1 MAVLIMAATSRE
13 IAPTIDYLNSNGFMV
28 NDQTLDLLISGVG
41 LLSSSY
47 ALTTRTINLSPDLVI
62 QAGIAGSF
70 SDVYPPASTVLI
82 QEEFLGDSGVTEDG
96 MFKDIFDLSLANAN
110 SEPFINKKLINPTWQ
125 RWKKTGIPFATGV
138 TVNEITTDAK
148 RIEQLKEKYGADIES
163 MEEAALHYVCLQQK
177 SPFIQIRSVSNYVG
191 ERNKSR
197 WKMEEAINQLNKIL
211 ITFLQQLP

>member
-1 MAVLIMAATSRE
+1 MPVLIMAATSRE

-47 ALTTRTINLSPDLVI
+47 ALTSRIINLSPDFVI

-70 SDVYPPASTVLI
+70 SDVYPPASIVLT
-82 QEEFLGDSGVTEDG
+82 QEEVLGDSGVIEDG

-110 SEPFINKKLINPTWQ
+110 SEPFINRKLINPTCQ
-125 RWKKTGIPFATGV
+125 RWKKTGIPFVTGV
-138 TVNEITTDAK
+138 TVNEITTDEK
-148 RIEQLKEKYGADIES
+148 RIRQLKETYGADIES
-163 MEEAALHYVCLQQK
+163 MEGAALHYVCLQQK
-177 SPFIQIRSVSNYVG
+177 IPFIQIRSVSNYVG

-197 WKMEEAINQLNKIL
+197 WKMEEAINQLNKTL